1 MCHFEGFPRSA
12 RTGKPSIYCQSGCSS
27 FQYLSRARA
36 TIAGRFTPFSRH
48 KISNFSSIF
57 GAIVRFMR
65 TRVLFSSTLTTSLQ
79 HNNTNYTPR
88 QGKSGTRHTSP
99 MGGCRST
106 PPWQRPPGRCCR
118 TFAAPSR
125 PPLAALGGALAGPV
139 APRGARGR
147 GGGRGGGPN
156 GRGLRRPP
164 AATPPGG
171 LAALAPGPLASPPAA
186 ASPLAPARPPA
197 PVARGPGAP
206 PGSPLR
212 RLGGRR
218 RAPGRGLAAPPPRCW
233 RAGRAALWSGSRW
246 SPSLRC
252 ALPACAPAP
261 PRGPPPAPPLRGGC
275 ALRACPRSSRRG
287 ALRAAGAASPPSWR
301 LRRAGGFPRRGC
313 GWSVCGGSRGVRLR
327 ARDWRLRRWH
337 LKRRPPCPRLERPA
351 KPGHRQLPT
360 SAHSRL
366 CAGPRPAPY
375 RCSKS

>member
-1 MCHFEGFPRSA
+1 M
-12 RTGKPSIYCQSGCSS
+12 
-27 FQYLSRARA
+27 
-36 TIAGRFTPFSRH
+36 
-48 KISNFSSIF
+48 
-57 GAIVRFMR
+57 RFMR

-139 APRGARGR
+139 APRCARGLCGVRGR
-147 GGGRGGGPN
+147 GPTGRFE
-156 GRGLRRPP
+156 RRPR
-164 AATPPGG
+164 AASPPGG

-261 PRGPPPAPPLRGGC
+261 PRGPPSGPA
-275 ALRACPRSSRRG
+275 AARR
-287 ALRAAGAASPPSWR
+287 LRAARLPSLLPPWGPPRGGGGFAALLAASPRGGLPPAWLRLVGLRWFSGRAPAGAGLAAAPLALKAPPSLPPPGASSKTR
-301 LRRAGGFPRRGC
+301 TQATPH
-313 GWSVCGGSRGVRLR
+313 LR
-327 ARDWRLRRWH
+327 AFAIVRGAPARALQVLKILRGLGR
-337 LKRRPPCPRLERPA
+337 KGPPGDHKCSQ
-351 KPGHRQLPT
+351 RQTL
-360 SAHSRL
+360 
-366 CAGPRPAPY
+366 
-375 RCSKS
+375 